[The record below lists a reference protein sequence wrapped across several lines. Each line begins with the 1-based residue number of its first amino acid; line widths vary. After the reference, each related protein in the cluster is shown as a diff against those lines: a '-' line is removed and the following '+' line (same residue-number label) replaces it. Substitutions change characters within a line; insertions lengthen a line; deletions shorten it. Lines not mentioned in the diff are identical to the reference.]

1 MTRAPDDQEEL
12 RRNALTAFLDERV
25 REGYQVETRTDT
37 HAIIAPADRR
47 RSFLDLLRKPRC
59 PHVRSSRSI
68 ATASCPCAQPNR
80 CVPEG
85 CIRSVAN
92 SVPVRP
98 EKSRSRLARDG
109 YRSIDADADREP
121 GGESPEASPGEPRTA
136 AVDRIDVVTIAELV
150 GRIETLELANQE
162 VADGVGSLRRR
173 EQRRN
178 EQTQG
183 GRSAPPLSSP
193 RPPTRARR

>member
-1 MTRAPDDQEEL
+1 MQTQTESLAGRVQRPLQE
-12 RRNALTAFLDERV
+12 N
-25 REGYQVETRTDT
+25 
-37 HAIIAPADRR
+37 
-47 RSFLDLLRKPRC
+47 
-59 PHVRSSRSI
+59 
-68 ATASCPCAQPNR
+68 
-80 CVPEG
+80 
-85 CIRSVAN
+85 
-92 SVPVRP
+92 
-98 EKSRSRLARDG
+98 
-109 YRSIDADADREP
+109 REP
-121 GGESPEASPGEPRTA
+121 LLSTGSTSA
-136 AVDRIDVVTIAELV
+136 TIAELV